1 MSAEPL
7 LNAMDDLFGVSPVG
21 GASAGAAVRAL
32 SNPAVPPSWRS
43 PAAVGLDDRQGDV
56 DSARNV
62 LAQRDD
68 VTKAQLDAAGA
79 AVRDGK
85 AGMAQI
91 KTDYRLNRDR
101 LAGAPSPEMQAKL
114 DELDRAR
121 VQDGVNTVRS
131 AQARLPNLGGAQSG
145 MGAPFQA
152 LPQALSGA
160 APQMLG
166 APLQAITPL
175 TSALS
180 GITIPQ
186 QIPHTLAS
194 PGAGWGHPTGLGG
207 SDAEYLGK
215 GPAAIR
221 AAIDKALDIK
231 GITDPV
237 ARANWGA
244 GMTTLTNRESG
255 GNVDAQNNTDSNAAK
270 GTPSQ
275 GAFQF
280 IEPTFR
286 AYHEPGTSSYL
297 RDPVAQ
303 ACAFINYA
311 QGHYGVSADGHDL
324 AAKIQQADPT
334 RSPRGY

>member
-21 GASAGAAVRAL
+21 SVSASAVVRAL
-32 SNPAVPPSWRS
+32 SNPVVPPSWRS
-43 PAAVGLDDRQGDV
+43 PAAVGLDDRQGDI
-56 DSARNV
+56 DSARNS

-68 VTKAQLDAAGA
+68 ATKAQLDAAGA

-85 AGMAQI
+85 TGMAQI
-91 KTDYRLNRDR
+91 KSDYRLNRDR

-114 DELDRAR
+114 DELDRVR
-121 VQDGVNTVRS
+121 VQDGANTVRS
-131 AQARLPNLGGAQSG
+131 TQARLPNLGGAQSM

-194 PGAGWGHPTGLGG
+194 PGASTIGEAFP
-207 SDAEYLGK
+207 
-215 GPAAIR
+215 
-221 AAIDKALDIK
+221 
-231 GITDPV
+231 
-237 ARANWGA
+237 GA
-244 GMTTLTNRESG
+244 GVGPGSERGQRIAQIALKQLGTPYVWGG
-255 GNVDAQNNTDSNAAK
+255 GNVNGPTDGGFDCSGLAQYATYQAT
-270 GTPSQ
+270 GIVIPRTTGQQISQ
-275 GAFQF
+275 G
-280 IEPTFR
+280 ITIPT
-286 AYHEPGTSSYL
+286 SQ
-297 RDPVAQ
+297 AQ
-303 ACAFINYA
+303 A
-311 QGHYGVSADGHDL
+311 GDL
-324 AAKIQQADPT
+324 VF
-334 RSPRGY
+334 SYFRGGIPEHVQIALGNGQVVHAPQSNDVVRIAHIPAGAVVKRIA

>member
-7 LNAMDDLFGVSPVG
+7 LNAMDDLFGASAVG
-21 GASAGAAVRAL
+21 GVSAGAAVRAL
-32 SNPAVPPSWRS
+32 GNPAPPPSWRS

-68 VTKAQLDAAGA
+68 GTKAQLDAAGA

-85 AGMAQI
+85 TGMAQI
-91 KTDYRLNRDR
+91 KNDYRLNRDR

-121 VQDGVNTVRS
+121 VQDGANTVRS
-131 AQARLPNLGGAQSG
+131 TQARLPSLGGATSM

-152 LPQALSGA
+152 LPQTLSGA

-194 PGAGWGHPTGLGG
+194 PGTNSEAFP
-207 SDAEYLGK
+207 
-215 GPAAIR
+215 
-221 AAIDKALDIK
+221 
-231 GITDPV
+231 
-237 ARANWGA
+237 GA
-244 GMTTLTNRESG
+244 GVGPGSSERGQRIAQIALKQLGTPYVWGG
-255 GNVDAQNNTDSNAAK
+255 GNVNGPTGGGFDCSGLAQYATYQAT
-270 GTPSQ
+270 GIVIPRTTGQQISQ
-275 GAFQF
+275 G
-280 IEPTFR
+280 ITIPT
-286 AYHEPGTSSYL
+286 SQ
-297 RDPVAQ
+297 AQ
-303 ACAFINYA
+303 A
-311 QGHYGVSADGHDL
+311 GDL
-324 AAKIQQADPT
+324 VF
-334 RSPRGY
+334 SYFRGGIPEHVQIALGNGQVVHAPQSNDVVRIAHIPAGAVVKRIA